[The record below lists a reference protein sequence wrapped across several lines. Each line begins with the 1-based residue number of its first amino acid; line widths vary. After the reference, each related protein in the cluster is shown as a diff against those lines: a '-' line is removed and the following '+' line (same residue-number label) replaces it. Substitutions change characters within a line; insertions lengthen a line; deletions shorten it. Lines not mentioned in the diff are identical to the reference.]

1 MQSIHTRKPLII
13 ALGAAFALT
22 GAVANA
28 SVFQTSAMSSGYMVA
43 SADDAKPAGDAKTGE
58 AKCGEKKAEHKC
70 GEKKAGEAKC
80 GEKGS
85 NCEKG
90 AKAGEC
96 MCGAQKGKKAD
107 GKCGEGKCGSTKK
120 K

>member
-1 MQSIHTRKPLII
+1 MQSINTRKPLAI

-22 GAVANA
+22 GAMAHA
-28 SVFQTSAMSSGYMVA
+28 SVFQTSSLNSGYMVA
-43 SADDAKPAGDAKTGE
+43 SAGDKAGE
-58 AKCGEKKAEHKC
+58 AKCGEKKAGEAKC
-70 GEKKAGEAKC
+70 GEKKVGEAKC

-96 MCGAQKGKKAD
+96 MCGASKGKKAD
-107 GKCGEGKCGSTKK
+107 GKCGEAKCGNKK
-120 K
+120 

>member
-1 MQSIHTRKPLII
+1 MQTINNRKPLII

-22 GAVANA
+22 GGLANA

-43 SADDAKPAGDAKTGE
+43 SADDAKTDAGKTGE
-58 AKCGEKKAEHKC
+58 AKCGEKKAGETKC

-85 NCEKG
+85 NCSQG

-96 MCGAQKGKKAD
+96 KCGAEKGKKAD
-107 GKCGEGKCGSTKK
+107 GKCGEGKCGSKK